1 MACIKTFVRRM
12 VTVAMVCFTA
22 QAAHAQ
28 DWRTKYPTLVYA
40 QASNEN
46 ATTKTEA
53 LTPIAEYLSKKLG
66 VKVQLRVVNDYAAVI
81 EGQRSGHIHIAL
93 HGASSYARGIMTG
106 VKMEPFATDIYK
118 GNNRGYYAVF
128 FVKKDSPYKS
138 IQDLKGKNLGLV
150 DANST
155 SGGTVPLYALNKMS
169 INPETYFSKV
179 VYTGTHENA
188 IIALQQ
194 GTVDVAANWWNNETE
209 SNLSR
214 MDKNKMARYDDFRM
228 VYKSDLIPNGP
239 YTYLSD
245 FPPEMKT
252 AIAKAFFDAAKEAPE
267 AFQKAAYGGA
277 WEPVTHETYLPVIE
291 LNKFVDNLRKKR

>member
-1 MACIKTFVRRM
+1 MVCIKTLVRGIFAA
-12 VTVAMVCFTA
+12 AMLGLAVHV
-22 QAAHAQ
+22 AHAE
-28 DWRTKYPTLVYA
+28 DWRSKYPILVYA

-53 LTPIAEYLSKKLG
+53 LTPITEYLSKKLG
-66 VKVQLRVVNDYAAVI
+66 VKVQMRVVNDYAAVI

-93 HGASSYARGIMTG
+93 HGASSYARGVMTG

-128 FVKKDSPYKS
+128 FVKKESPYKS
-138 IQDLKGKNLGLV
+138 IVDLKGKNLGLV

-155 SGGTVPLYALNKMS
+155 SGGTVPLYALNKLN

-194 GTVDVAANWWNNETE
+194 GTVDVVANWWNNETE
-209 SNLSR
+209 SNLTR
-214 MDKNKMARYDDFRM
+214 MDKNKMARYEDFRM

-239 YTYLSD
+239 YTYLSE
-245 FPPEMKT
+245 FPADMKA
-252 AIAKAFFDAAKEAPE
+252 AITKAFLDASKEAPE